1 MIRVLLDLFEDWL
14 NSSCIESFLA
24 HGTSASVEAR
34 PASRCALR
42 RRVSN

>member
-24 HGTSASVEAR
+24 HGTSAAWRLVPHRDAR
-34 PASRCALR
+34 FGVA
-42 RRVSN
+42 